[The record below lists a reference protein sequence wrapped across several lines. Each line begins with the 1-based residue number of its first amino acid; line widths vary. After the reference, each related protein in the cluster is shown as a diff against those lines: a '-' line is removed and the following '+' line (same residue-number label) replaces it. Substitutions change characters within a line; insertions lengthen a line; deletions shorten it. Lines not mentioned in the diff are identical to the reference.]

1 MKYILWWQDQH
12 FQWHRY
18 QEQYGH
24 TSAYNTALKR
34 ANSTG
39 KKYKI
44 VPVSDISSDR
54 SFRNAWT
61 VDEADLTDGV
71 GE

>member
-12 FQWHRY
+12 FHWHRY

-44 VPVSDISSDR
+44 
-54 SFRNAWT
+54 
-61 VDEADLTDGV
+61 TDGDGRLLDLV
-71 GE
+71 EP